1 VAQANPTG
9 PQADLLAR
17 ELLDALDGQATLQP
31 LTERIDGFDLEAAY
45 RVVAAVA
52 AERTE
57 RGWVRV
63 GRKIGFTN
71 TTVWELFGVDEPMW
85 APVWDRTVTDAED
98 GTARLSLDGILQ
110 PRIEPEVAFGLRGPV
125 PEGEDPEAL
134 LGAVDWIAPA
144 FEVVQS
150 LYPDW
155 RFALPDAT
163 AAFGMHAHLVVGPRS
178 PVTDANRGQLA
189 ADLATFE
196 LTLSDG
202 SGEVERGTG
211 SNVLGSPALA
221 LGFLARVVGRQAD
234 QPPLAAGEVITTGT
248 VTNAWPVAPG
258 QAWSTD
264 YGTLGLPGLRLTL
277 T

>member
-1 VAQANPTG
+1 VSAARTDSAADTVLALLGTG
-9 PQADLLAR
+9 RSLEPPLA
-17 ELLDALDGQATLQP
+17 EGLDMP
-31 LTERIDGFDLEAAY
+31 AAY
-45 RVVAAVA
+45 AIAARIHERRVARG
-52 AERTE
+52 ERP
-57 RGWVRV
+57 V

-110 PRIEPEVAFGLRGPV
+110 PRIEPEVAFGLRGPM
-125 PEGEDPEAL
+125 PDGDDPKAL
-134 LGAVDWIAPA
+134 LGAVEWIAPA